1 MSAHRIHLRRPWRS
15 ASAGLRPDWSRR
27 FGRPTGLEPGDCVWL
42 VIEGMPQAEVWLN
55 GNRLAPVDLLV
66 AERYDITDRLMTR
79 NEIVIV
85 AETGPGVEPTTG
97 EPPAEVYLEIV
108 STVD

>member
-1 MSAHRIHLRRPWRS
+1 MSAHRIHLRRPWQS
-15 ASAGLRPDWSRR
+15 AAAGPGPGWSRR

-55 GNRLAPVDLLV
+55 GNRLAPVELLI
-66 AERYDITDRLMTR
+66 AERYDVTDRLMTR

-85 AETGPGVEPTTG
+85 AETGPVAEPTAG

-108 STVD
+108 SVVD

>member
-1 MSAHRIHLRRPWRS
+1 MSAHRIHLRRPWQS
-15 ASAGLRPDWSRR
+15 AAAGPGPGWSRR

-55 GNRLAPVDLLV
+55 GNRLAPVDLLI
-66 AERYDITDRLMTR
+66 AERYDVTDRLMTR

-85 AETGPGVEPTTG
+85 AETGPGAEPTAG

-108 STVD
+108 PTVD